1 VRDDLNSK
9 TTWKQYYSNLS
20 TDAQSRCLGS
30 QKLLQ
35 TMLEVHQTPS
45 KLAHAHVETL
55 AKSIK
60 LTKTSPETQT
70 KQQIHSQNNPAGKFL
85 LPGGGTKR
93 PLSLHSSPEVKKQ
106 SS

>member
-1 VRDDLNSK
+1 MRDDLNSK

-35 TMLEVHQTPS
+35 TMLEVHQTTS
-45 KLAHAHVETL
+45 KLAHADVETL

-60 LTKTSPETQT
+60 LTKTGSEKQT
-70 KQQIHSQNNPAGKFL
+70 KQQNQPRNNPARKFL
-85 LPGGGTKR
+85 LPGGGTY
-93 PLSLHSSPEVKKQ
+93 
-106 SS
+106 